1 MTPRL
6 AAITSML
13 LLVGAAPFAPPSAGT
28 RTVYRHATLIDGTG
42 RPLQQN
48 MAVLT
53 EGERITA
60 VEPDSAVTAAQLRGA
75 TQVDLT
81 GEYLLPG
88 YIDSHQHLATPPDRP
103 EAEARLKRDIYS
115 GITGTRDMADDIRQI
130 ADITRAALVG
140 EIPSPDINYVALMA
154 GPSFFDDPRTHAIS
168 EGAVPGQVPWAQ
180 AIDRSTDMPLAVAR
194 AKGTYATAVK
204 IYANLPGDLVG
215 KITREAHRQGLR
227 VWAHGMVF
235 PATPSEVV
243 DAGVDTVSHTCYL
256 AYQAMAK
263 RPDSYQHRFPI
274 DASLFEHD
282 NPVMTNLYA
291 DMVRRGTILDAT
303 VHVYR
308 EVEAAAREQ
317 HKPPLCTVALA
328 GRLTNQA
335 YRAGVQ
341 ISTGTDDDTPTSEP
355 WPALF
360 DEFQLLHDAAG
371 LPPMAVIEAATRTGA
386 RAMGA
391 EKDMGTVEPGKL
403 ANMVVL
409 SANPLDDVRNMRSV
423 VMTVKRGRAYL
434 RADYRPASPA
444 K

>member
-6 AAITSML
+6 AAIASML
-13 LLVGAAPFAPPSAGT
+13 LLVSAAPYAPPSAGT

-48 MAVLT
+48 MAVVT

-81 GEYLLPG
+81 GKYLLPG

-204 IYANLPGDLVG
+204 IYANLPGDLVA

-235 PATPSEVV
+235 PATPSEIV

-263 RPDSYQHRFPI
+263 RPDSYQNRFPI

-308 EVEAAAREQ
+308 EVEAVAREQ

-434 RADYRPASPA
+434 RADYRPAGPA

>member
-115 GITGTRDMADDIRQI
+115 GVTGTRDMADDIRQI

>member
-48 MAVLT
+48 MAVVT

-60 VEPDSAVTAAQLRGA
+60 VEPDSAVTAAQPRGA

-81 GEYLLPG
+81 GKYLLPG

-204 IYANLPGDLVG
+204 IYANLPGDLVA
-215 KITREAHRQGLR
+215 KITKEAHRQGLR

-341 ISTGTDDDTPTSEP
+341 ISTGTDDDMPTSEP

-360 DEFQLLHDAAG
+360 DEFQLLHDAAS

-434 RADYRPASPA
+434 RADYRPAGPA

>member
-6 AAITSML
+6 AAIASML

-204 IYANLPGDLVG
+204 IYANLPGDLVA

-308 EVEAAAREQ
+308 EVEAVAREQ

-371 LPPMAVIEAATRTGA
+371 LPPKAVIEAATRTGA

-434 RADYRPASPA
+434 RADYRPAGPA